1 MTDSV
6 EILSNTF
13 NERLQKANMKEFL
26 KKYKHIDQFKNIQ
39 LNKYN
44 KITEN
49 RNKFKKILL
58 DLNISKPIVNLII
71 TNFINI
77 NKFIALLKKKYEKN
91 MELNKILNI
100 CEYHIIN
107 IKFKKLLKLFE
118 NLKKYGEY
126 TQTFEFYNNLSNKN
140 IFSIDDINKAS
151 IVQLILIG
159 FSINDSML
167 IKDYIK

>member
-77 NKFIALLKKKYEKN
+77 NKFIASLKKKYEKN

-159 FSINDSML
+159 FSINDSMV
-167 IKDYIK
+167 IKDSIK

>member
-1 MTDSV
+1 
-6 EILSNTF
+6 
-13 NERLQKANMKEFL
+13 
-26 KKYKHIDQFKNIQ
+26 
-39 LNKYN
+39 
-44 KITEN
+44 
-49 RNKFKKILL
+49 
-58 DLNISKPIVNLII
+58 
-71 TNFINI
+71 
-77 NKFIALLKKKYEKN
+77 

-159 FSINDSML
+159 FSINDSMV